1 MEKESREILKHN
13 LIQLREELVEIKQL
27 LHDANILLKEC
38 KRGFEIINETGNIKV
53 ADVFLEELS
62 DI

>member
-1 MEKESREILKHN
+1 
-13 LIQLREELVEIKQL
+13 
-27 LHDANILLKEC
+27 LHDANTLLKEC